1 MGFKLSINLNSHKMS
16 NRILVAVDGSQ
27 ASAEA
32 AKVAARIARE
42 NWKEL
47 ILLNVL
53 ETGSADSVDKVHI
66 QLEQFFKSAAAFE
79 LNGVRYLPIVE
90 TGDLKKK
97 VLDVAELMGA
107 EMIVIGF
114 VGLKGVGKFKA
125 LGDVARSIIEDSK
138 IPVLVVPQEQ
148 KERITPY
155 QLA

>member
-1 MGFKLSINLNSHKMS
+1 MS

>member
-27 ASAEA
+27 ASGEA
-32 AKVAARIARE
+32 VRVAARIARE

-53 ETGSADSVDKVHI
+53 ETGSPNSVDKVHL

-79 LNGVRYLPIVE
+79 LNGVKYRTIVE
-90 TGDLKKK
+90 TGDPKGK

-114 VGLKGVGKFKA
+114 IGLKGVGKFRA
-125 LGDVARSIIEDSK
+125 LGDVARAIVEESK